1 MIWQVLLAVAMLAA
15 NAYFVAIEFALV
27 SSRRTKLEPL
37 AEEGS
42 RRARRALAA
51 TGDLNLELAGAQLG
65 ITMASLLLGF
75 VAEPLVVHALEGVLG
90 VTGLPEGATTAIA
103 FLVGLSIVV
112 FLHMVVGEMVPKNVA
127 IAAPERTLLALMPLD
142 RVYLAVFRPV
152 VRLLDGLASLG
163 LRVVRVERRDELG
176 GTHTAQELAV
186 MLAESHEEGLIE
198 DFAHDLLAGVLDF
211 GDRTAADV
219 MVGRDDI
226 VAIDRGTT
234 VAEAEARIVAAGHSR
249 LPVLGAT
256 PDEPLGFVH
265 AKDLLA
271 VEDDAVGR
279 PVPAR
284 LVRPLPVV
292 RADRALDE
300 VLLAMR
306 RTRVHVAL
314 VADEAGRTAGLV
326 TLDDLLEELVG
337 DILDEGDRRSE
348 EPAPGPGAGPTAGE
362 G

>member
-1 MIWQVLLAVAMLAA
+1 MIWQILFALAMLVA

-27 SSRRTKLEPL
+27 GSRRTKLEPL
-37 AEEGS
+37 AEGGS
-42 RRARRALAA
+42 RRARRAVVA

-75 VAEPLVVHALEGVLG
+75 VAEPLVVHALEDLFGFAD
-90 VTGLPEGATTAIA
+90 LPEGVTAAAA

-112 FLHMVVGEMVPKNVA
+112 FLHMVIGEMVPKNVA
-127 IAAPERTLLALMPLD
+127 IAAPERTLLALMPVD
-142 RVYLAVFRPV
+142 RAYLAVFRPV
-152 VRLLDGLASLG
+152 VRLLDGLASIG
-163 LRVVRVERRDELG
+163 LRLLRVERRDEVG
-176 GTHTAQELAV
+176 GTPTAQELAV

-211 GDRTAADV
+211 GGRTAGDV

-234 VAEAEARIVAAGHSR
+234 VAEAEARFVEAGHSR

-265 AKDLLA
+265 AKDLLT
-271 VEDDAVGR
+271 VDDDAVGR

-292 RADRALDE
+292 RADRPLDE
-300 VLLAMR
+300 VLVAMR

-337 DILDEGDRRSE
+337 DILDEGDRRGE
-348 EPAPGPGAGPTAGE
+348 DRGAGGVDGGGAGHD
-362 G
+362 